1 MNRITLLLCCIL
13 CANSVHAEPVTLPDD
28 LFPTNI
34 WVNGVDRKS
43 EVLLLTENNLYYVEC
58 QDLEKLQ
65 LNMGLFK
72 HHSVK
77 NSFCLVSDNDIQ
89 TEFDSGLQAIK
100 LTLPA
105 KFFAGSA
112 DEDSIAQPMKANF
125 GAFLNYD
132 LNYEKNK
139 QDENFGALPELGVF
153 KDNWILRNN
162 AVYRNNKGFDFEGSP
177 FLHIVSEPVHPSG
190 IKGEEAQRE

>member
-1 MNRITLLLCCIL
+1 MNRITFLLCCIL

-72 HHSVK
+72 HHEPYRVCRRP
-77 NSFCLVSDNDIQ
+77 SFLREC
-89 TEFDSGLQAIK
+89 
-100 LTLPA
+100 P
-105 KFFAGSA
+105 
-112 DEDSIAQPMKANF
+112 DEKSKIYP
-125 GAFLNYD
+125 
-132 LNYEKNK
+132 
-139 QDENFGALPELGVF
+139 
-153 KDNWILRNN
+153 
-162 AVYRNNKGFDFEGSP
+162 
-177 FLHIVSEPVHPSG
+177 
-190 IKGEEAQRE
+190 